1 MERQLTKTLAD
12 YQDNEDHSFLDNAVK
27 VVDRVRERNEDYDSH
42 NDTEEEILSQLSSS
56 SKDKANNSEE
66 KFKSQ
71 VKQSDQVMEKTDK
84 FESIPDKAQS
94 KFVMSNDKQTMLNPE
109 SSDENQPNQFN
120 MDNLFSKKQ
129 TKKFES
135 KSYLK
140 DLNENQNMVYYDKC
154 KILKAPAANKVPIF

>member
-1 MERQLTKTLAD
+1 
-12 YQDNEDHSFLDNAVK
+12 VK

-94 KFVMSNDKQTMLNPE
+94 KFVMSNDK
-109 SSDENQPNQFN
+109 
-120 MDNLFSKKQ
+120 
-129 TKKFES
+129 
-135 KSYLK
+135 
-140 DLNENQNMVYYDKC
+140 
-154 KILKAPAANKVPIF
+154 